1 MDTMGDA
8 EGPQNVPGVL
18 GCGRESYRQ
27 RRSQREMAGAFY
39 CRCQLEPLLA
49 LRAGEA
55 TMRGRDGQ
63 RVPKR
68 AEAFWEEGGATE
80 KRSFS
85 VKKSEAE

>member
-1 MDTMGDA
+1 MRTGKLSTKKKPTRN
-8 EGPQNVPGVL
+8 G
-18 GCGRESYRQ
+18 
-27 RRSQREMAGAFY
+27 GAFY
-39 CRCQLEPLLA
+39 CRCKLEPLLA